1 MPVQVTA
8 VDVPEWFAQRVAQV
22 WGEPGQRWVDRLPGL
37 VEHCARRWS
46 LTVRPPYPLSYTYVA
61 PVTRADGSPAVL
73 KLGVPGTYEL
83 ATGAEALRL
92 AAGDGMAALLDAD
105 LEAGALLLER
115 VEPGS
120 PLAALAAEDD
130 EAATAVLLDVMRRI
144 HRPVPDRQGFPTVAA
159 WGTAFGE
166 LRERHAGGTGPLPPE
181 LVDRAERTYTELVAS
196 SAPAVLLHG
205 DLHHDNV
212 LSSSRAG
219 WLAVDPKGLLGE
231 PAFDVGALLHNPWP
245 DLLRWPDPA
254 RLLGRRVHQLAEGLG
269 VDRERVRGW
278 GFAFAVLSAVWF
290 DEDGGPVDP
299 HPLRCAK
306 LLAALDD

>member
-1 MPVQVTA
+1 VHVTV
-8 VDVPEWFAQRVAQV
+8 VDVPEWFARRVAQV
-22 WGEPGQRWVDRLPGL
+22 WGEPGQRWLDGLPGL
-37 VEHCARRWS
+37 VEQCARRWS

-61 PVTRADGSPAVL
+61 PVTRANGGPAVL

-83 ATGAEALRL
+83 ATAAEALRL

-115 VEPGS
+115 VEPGG

-144 HRPVPDRQGFPTVAA
+144 HRPVPEPDRFSTVAA
-159 WGTAFGE
+159 WGMAFTE
-166 LRERHAGGTGPLPPE
+166 LRERHAGGTGPLPPA
-181 LVDRAERTYTELVAS
+181 LVDRAERIYAELVAS

-212 LSSSRAG
+212 LRSSRAG

-231 PAFDVGALLHNPWP
+231 PAFEVGAMLHNPWP
-245 DLLRWPDPA
+245 DLLRWPDPG
-254 RLLGRRVHQLAEGLG
+254 RLLVRRVHQLAEGLD
-269 VDRERVRGW
+269 VDPERVRAW
-278 GFAFAVLSAVWF
+278 GFAFAVLAAVWF
-290 DEDGGPVDP
+290 DEDDEPVDP
-299 HPLRCAK
+299 HPLRCAE
-306 LLAALDD
+306 LLAALD

>member
-1 MPVQVTA
+1 M
-8 VDVPEWFAQRVAQV
+8 
-22 WGEPGQRWVDRLPGL
+22 WGESGRSWLDRLPAL
-37 VEHCARRWS
+37 VRQYARRWS
-46 LTVRPPYPLSYTYVA
+46 LAVGPPYPLSYTYVA
-61 PVTRADGSPAVL
+61 PAIRADGSRAVL
-73 KLGVPGTYEL
+73 KLGVPGVQEL

-115 VEPGS
+115 VDPGG
-120 PLAALAAEDD
+120 PLAALAAADD
-130 EAATAVLLDVMRRI
+130 EAATAALLGVMHRI
-144 HRPVPDRQGFPTVAA
+144 HRPVPDPARFPTVAA
-159 WGTAFGE
+159 WGLAFGE
-166 LRERHAGGTGPLPPE
+166 LRERHAGGTGPLPAA
-181 LVDRAERTYTELVAS
+181 LVDRAERGYAELVAS

-212 LSSSRAG
+212 LRSARAG

-231 PAFDVGALLHNPWP
+231 PAFEVGAMLHNPWS
-245 DLLRWPDPA
+245 DLLSWPDPA
-254 RLLGRRVHQLAEGLG
+254 RLLARRVDQLAEGLA

-299 HPLRCAK
+299 HPLRCAE
-306 LLAALDD
+306 LLAGL